1 MYTLDVIVPFYNEEK
16 LLGESVTNL
25 IKANIHDKIY
35 LVNNNSSDNSK
46 EVAQLLTRGRE
57 DIFYLE
63 ANESMGKGAGIQTA
77 IEYLESTHTI
87 IHDADLEYFPED
99 IKVMKEFSKK
109 NENSLVL
116 GSRFIGDKERIN
128 KYRRTIFAN
137 RFLSSFFSFIYGYSV
152 SDIATC
158 YKLIPNKY
166 LKKMNLSENGFSI
179 EIEIIA
185 KYLKMNSPKIIEV
198 PIRYNGRTF
207 EEGKKINIQDGIQYI
222 IKILYYKF
230 LRL

>member
-1 MYTLDVIVPFYNEEK
+1 MYSLDVIVPFYNEEK
-16 LLGESVTNL
+16 LLGESVKNL
-25 IKANIHDKIY
+25 IKANIHDKIF

-57 DIFYLE
+57 DIVYLE
-63 ANESMGKGAGIQTA
+63 TKESMGKGLGIQTA

-99 IKVMKEFSKK
+99 IKAMKELSKK

-128 KYRRTIFAN
+128 KYKSTFFAN
-137 RFLSSFFSFIYGYSV
+137 RFLSSFFSLIYGYSV

-185 KYLKMNSPKIIEV
+185 KYLRMNSPKIIEV
-198 PIRYNGRTF
+198 PIRYKGRTF
-207 EEGKKINIQDGIQYI
+207 EEGKKINILDGIQYI

>member
-16 LLGESVTNL
+16 LLGESVKNL
-25 IKANIHDKIY
+25 IKANIHDKIF

-57 DIFYLE
+57 DIVYLE
-63 ANESMGKGAGIQTA
+63 TKESMGKGSGIQTA

-99 IKVMKEFSKK
+99 IKAMKELSKK

-128 KYRRTIFAN
+128 KYKSTIFAN

-185 KYLKMNSPKIIEV
+185 KYLRMNSPKIIEV
-198 PIRYNGRTF
+198 PIRYKGRTF
-207 EEGKKINIQDGIQYI
+207 EEGKKINILDGIQYI